1 VLCIKATGTGNPKT
15 QHKSTRSASENVFL
29 SQVDL
34 PVPLGPKIKK
44 LPTGGA
50 KNLSVNFS
58 IGLLQDD
65 CLRLNLRL
73 KVTLSGKIR
82 KKFIFPSG

>member
-1 VLCIKATGTGNPKT
+1 
-15 QHKSTRSASENVFL
+15 
-29 SQVDL
+29 VDL